1 MFSLTWSES
10 QLKMNKIYK
19 KDYTANWSD
28 EVFLIKKVKNAV
40 PWTSVVNDLNGE
52 DILGKFMKKIF
63 AKDKPK

>member
-1 MFSLTWSES
+1 
-10 QLKMNKIYK
+10 MNKIYK
-19 KDYTANWSD
+19 KNYTANWSD